1 MSINTKKQILNA
13 AEKLFAEHGIE
24 AVSLRSIISEA
35 GVNLAAIHYHF
46 GSREGLVEAVFKRRV
61 GPVNEERLVLL
72 DELEARGGPIEIEDV
87 LRALFGPAIR
97 LSQDARRGQTF
108 LRICGRFFA
117 EPGDS
122 MRPMF
127 ESLFREVI
135 ERFTGA
141 FHRALPHLTLTELF
155 WRTHF
160 AVGAMVHT
168 MLDSRRLMQIS
179 GGLCDTGNTDEVIDR
194 MVRFAAAGFKAPVN
208 KEANEKAVS
217 EKPSSEAQVEVEA
230 GGGA

>member
-1 MSINTKKQILNA
+1 MSIDTKEQILDA

-46 GSREGLVEAVFKRRV
+46 GSREGLVEAVFERRV
-61 GPVNEERLVLL
+61 EPVNQERIALL
-72 DELEARGGPIEIEDV
+72 DELEARGGPIEVEDV

-97 LSQDARRGQTF
+97 LSQDARRGQIF

-122 MRPMF
+122 MQPMF

-135 ERFTGA
+135 ERFTRA
-141 FHRALPHLTLTELF
+141 FQRALPHLTLTELF

-179 GGLCDTGNTDEVIDR
+179 GGLCDTSNTDEVIDR
-194 MVRFAAAGFKAPVN
+194 MVQFAAAGLKASLS
-208 KEANEKAVS
+208 EKAS
-217 EKPSSEAQVEVEA
+217 AETPVEIKT
-230 GGGA
+230 GGST

>member
-1 MSINTKKQILNA
+1 MQ
-13 AEKLFAEHGIE
+13 
-24 AVSLRSIISEA
+24 
-35 GVNLAAIHYHF
+35 
-46 GSREGLVEAVFKRRV
+46 
-61 GPVNEERLVLL
+61 
-72 DELEARGGPIEIEDV
+72 
-87 LRALFGPAIR
+87 
-97 LSQDARRGQTF
+97 
-108 LRICGRFFA
+108 
-117 EPGDS
+117 
-122 MRPMF
+122 PMF

-141 FHRALPHLTLTELF
+141 FQRALPHLTLTELF

-179 GGLCDTGNTDEVIDR
+179 GGLCDTSNTDEVIDR
-194 MVRFAAAGFKAPVN
+194 MVRFAAAGLKAPV
-208 KEANEKAVS
+208 NEKAVS